1 MIETE
6 VVSVNIDWGA
16 LDYNYELGDWN
27 PDNHTYENGG
37 WEATTENGDHITV
50 TNTGN
55 TEVTVHFDYQS
66 VSGLEEVTG
75 SLKTLIFSLPAP
87 DDSTESKQIVI
98 FTPADDRK
106 KLFESEIGTDYR
118 HHRRQT
124 VNGKPIVRA
133 NLPEAELSS

>member
-6 VVSVNIDWGA
+6 VVSVDIDWGA
-16 LDYNYELGDWN
+16 LDYNYELGYWN

-55 TEVTVHFDYQS
+55 TEVNVHFDYQS

-75 SLKTLIFSLPAP
+75 NFESNDFSLPAP

-98 FTPADDRK
+98 FTPAGRPEETFPNQ
-106 KLFESEIGTDYR
+106 KLGQITVTIG
-118 HHRRQT
+118 
-124 VNGKPIVRA
+124 GKQ
-133 NLPEAELSS
+133 